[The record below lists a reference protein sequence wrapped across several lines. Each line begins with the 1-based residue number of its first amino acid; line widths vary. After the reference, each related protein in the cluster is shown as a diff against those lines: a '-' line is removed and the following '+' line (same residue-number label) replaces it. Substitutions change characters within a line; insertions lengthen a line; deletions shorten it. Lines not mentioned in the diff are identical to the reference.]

1 MSPASPKPGILVLRG
16 GAIGDF
22 ILTIPVLTALRGR
35 FPHCQLE
42 LLGYPHIAQLAAEL
56 VDRIH
61 PIEARAMT
69 GFFVPDGELNPQLA
83 EIFGGFAIILSY
95 LYDPDGIFQRNVARC
110 SSAQFIVGPHRPDE
124 SLGVHATE
132 ILLKP
137 LEQLAIYDVNPV
149 PEIRVQNPEAFPLAG
164 GSSPRNRRVLA
175 VHPGSGGERKN
186 WPESSWMELLKRLL
200 AESDLHFLLVGGEAE
215 GDRLERLAALM
226 PADRLEL
233 ARSWPLRHLA
243 WRLQSCAGFI
253 GHDSGISHL
262 AAAVGLPGLILWGST
277 CETVWRPRSDR
288 MILLRDPLGLDF
300 LPVDRVL
307 EGLTARLKIHFCR
320 SRGNEA

>member
-42 LLGYPHIAQLAAEL
+42 LLGYPHIAQLATEL

-149 PEIRVQNPEAFPLAG
+149 PEIRLQTPDASSLAG
-164 GSSPRNRRVLA
+164 TPGNGNRRVLA
-175 VHPGSGGERKN
+175 LHPGSGSELKN
-186 WPESSWMELLKRLL
+186 WSESSWLELLQRLV
-200 AESDLHFLLVGGEAE
+200 AQSDLHFLLVGGEAE
-215 GDRLERLAALM
+215 GDRLARIAAVI
-226 PADRLEL
+226 PEDRLEL

-288 MILLRDPLGLDF
+288 MILLRDPQGLDF
-300 LPVDRVL
+300 LPVERVMQSL
-307 EGLTARLKIHFCR
+307 SGCVRDMVQ
-320 SRGNEA
+320 

>member
-1 MSPASPKPGILVLRG
+1 MSPASRKPGILVLRG

-22 ILTIPVLTALRGR
+22 ILTIHVLTALRGR
-35 FPHCQLE
+35 FPHCRLE

-83 EIFGGFAIILSY
+83 ELFGGFAIILSY
-95 LYDPDGIFQRNVARC
+95 LYDPEGIFQRNVARC
-110 SSAQFIVGPHRPDE
+110 TSGQFIAGPHRPDE

-132 ILLKP
+132 ILLQP
-137 LEQLAIYDVNPV
+137 LKQLAIYDANPT
-149 PEIRVQNPEAFPLAG
+149 PEIRVQNPEAFPPAG
-164 GSSPRNRRVLA
+164 GSSHRNRRVLA

-186 WPESSWMELLKRLL
+186 WPESSWIELLKRLL
-200 AESDLHFLLVGGEAE
+200 AETDLYFLLVGGEAE

-233 ARSWPLRHLA
+233 ARSWPLRCLA
-243 WRLQSCAGFI
+243 WRLQCCSGFV

-262 AAAVGLPGLILWGST
+262 AAAVGLPGLILWGPT
-277 CETVWRPRSDR
+277 NETVWRPRSDR
-288 MILLRDPLGLDF
+288 MLLLREPQSLAS
-300 LPVDRVL
+300 LPVNRVMQSL
-307 EGLTARLKIHFCR
+307 SGCLRITVR
-320 SRGNEA
+320 

>member
-1 MSPASPKPGILVLRG
+1 MSLASPKPGILVLRG

-22 ILTIPVLTALRGR
+22 ILTVPVLSALRAR
-35 FPHCQLE
+35 FPHCRLE
-42 LLGYPHIAQLAAEL
+42 LLGYPHIAQLANEL

-83 EIFGGFAIILSY
+83 AVFGGFAIILSY
-95 LYDPDGIFQRNVARC
+95 LYDPDQIFQRNVARC
-110 SSAQFIVGPHRPDE
+110 SSGQFIAGPHRPDE

-132 ILLKP
+132 TLLKP

-149 PEIRVQNPEAFPLAG
+149 PEIRVQTPDA
-164 GSSPRNRRVLA
+164 SSPAGTPGNGNRRVLA
-175 VHPGSGGERKN
+175 LHPGSGSELKN
-186 WPESSWMELLKRLL
+186 WPESFWLELLQRLV

-215 GDRLERLAALM
+215 GDRLERIAAVI
-226 PADRLEL
+226 PEDRLEL
-233 ARSWPLRHLA
+233 ARNWSLRHLA
-243 WRLQSCAGFI
+243 SRLQSCAGFI

-262 AAAVGLPGLILWGST
+262 AAAVGLAGLVLWGPTS
-277 CETVWRPRSDR
+277 ETVWRPRSDR
-288 MILLRDPLGLDF
+288 MILLRDPQGLDF

-307 EGLTARLKIHFCR
+307 EGLTHF
-320 SRGNEA
+320 EFLI